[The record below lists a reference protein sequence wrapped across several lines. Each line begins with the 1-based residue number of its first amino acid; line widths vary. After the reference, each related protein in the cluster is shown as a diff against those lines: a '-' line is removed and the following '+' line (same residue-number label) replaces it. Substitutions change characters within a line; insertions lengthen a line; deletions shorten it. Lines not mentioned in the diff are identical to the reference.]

1 MEAQPAQSAAQI
13 DVLIKQ
19 RNKAWARCLKKHTRR
34 ED

>member
-1 MEAQPAQSAAQI
+1 MEAQSAQSAAQI

-19 RNKAWARCLKKHTRR
+19 RSKSVGALSQETRGR

>member
-1 MEAQPAQSAAQI
+1 MEAQSAQSAAQI

-19 RNKAWARCLKKHTRR
+19 RNKALARRLKKHARH